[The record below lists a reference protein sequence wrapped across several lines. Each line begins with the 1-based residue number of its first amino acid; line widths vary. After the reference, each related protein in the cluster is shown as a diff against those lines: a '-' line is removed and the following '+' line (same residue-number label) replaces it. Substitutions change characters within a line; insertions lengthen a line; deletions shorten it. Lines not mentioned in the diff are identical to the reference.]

1 MTKRHFEIIAKQLN
15 AQLGE
20 AQTDLN
26 CSQFHL
32 IKLAKNLAY
41 AFEKVNP
48 RFDSEKFIKAST
60 E

>member
-1 MTKRHFEIIAKQLN
+1 MTKKHFELIAKQLN

-32 IKLAKNLAY
+32 TQLAKNLAR
-41 AFEKVNP
+41 AFEKLNP
-48 RFDSEKFIKAST
+48 RFDSKRFIEVST

>member
-32 IKLAKNLAY
+32 IQLAKNLAR

>member
-1 MTKRHFEIIAKQLN
+1 MTKQHFEIIAKQLN

-32 IKLAKNLAY
+32 TQLAENLAR
-41 AFEKVNP
+41 AFEKINP
-48 RFDSEKFIKAST
+48 RFDAERFIKAST

>member
-26 CSQFHL
+26 SSQFHL
-32 IKLAKNLAY
+32 NQLAQNLAN
-41 AFEKVNP
+41 AFEKINP
-48 RFDSEKFIKAST
+48 RFNAERFIKAST